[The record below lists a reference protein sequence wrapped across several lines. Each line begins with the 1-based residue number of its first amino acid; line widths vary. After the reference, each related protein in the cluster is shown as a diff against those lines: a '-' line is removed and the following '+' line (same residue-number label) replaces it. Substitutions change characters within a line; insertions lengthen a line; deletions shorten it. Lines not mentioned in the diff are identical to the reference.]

1 MMKKFF
7 KVFFVAVMVLSLA
20 ACGGKDS
27 TDAQKKA
34 VNTFFTYMKKADF
47 DKIKGIMTDDGYKD
61 VEDLQK
67 MAGSSFDEMLDAET
81 YGDEAA
87 KSAQKYI
94 DYAFEKLFKDTK
106 IKEVEVK
113 DGKTIIKV
121 KGKMASFDELKNIE
135 SSTEIQNLE
144 TDFENNEENKKQAM
158 EIYLSQGQDA
168 MMKYIYNSIM
178 PKFFEEAIKLID
190 KSSYNTYNATFTL
203 IEKDGKWLIDKIK

>member
-1 MMKKFF
+1 MKKFF
-7 KVFFVAVMVLSLA
+7 KVFFVAAMVLSLA

-27 TDAQKKA
+27 TDAQEKA
-34 VNTFFTYMKKADF
+34 VNNFFTYMKKADF

-67 MAGSSFDEMLDAET
+67 MTGASFDEMLDAET
-81 YGDEAA
+81 YGEDAA

-94 DYAFEKLFKDTK
+94 DYAFERLFKDTK
-106 IKEVEVK
+106 IKDVEVK
-113 DGKTIIKV
+113 DEKTIIKV
-121 KGKMASFDELKNIE
+121 KGKMASFDELKNIN
-135 SSTEIQNLE
+135 SSTEIQTLA

-168 MMKYIYNSIM
+168 MMKYIYNSIL
-178 PKFFEEAIKLID
+178 PKFFEEAIKLMD

-203 IEKDGKWLIDKIK
+203 VEEDGKWLIDKIK

>member
-94 DYAFEKLFKDTK
+94 DYVFEKLFKDTK

-135 SSTEIQNLE
+135 SSTEIQNLA

>member
-7 KVFFVAVMVLSLA
+7 KVFFVAAMVLSLA

-135 SSTEIQNLE
+135 SSTEIQNLA

>member
-1 MMKKFF
+1 MRKFF
-7 KVFFVAVMVLSLA
+7 KVFFVAAMVLSLA

-27 TDAQKKA
+27 TEAQEKA
-34 VNTFFTYMKKADF
+34 VNNFFTYMKKADF

-67 MAGSSFDEMLDAET
+67 MTGASFDEMLDADT
-81 YGDEAA
+81 YGDDAA

-94 DYAFEKLFKDTK
+94 DYAFERLFKDTK
-106 IKEVEVK
+106 IKDVEVK
-113 DGKTIIKV
+113 DEKTIIKV
-121 KGKMASFDELKNIE
+121 KGKMASFDELKNIN
-135 SSTEIQNLE
+135 SSTEIQNLA

-168 MMKYIYNSIM
+168 MMKYIYNSIL
-178 PKFFEEAIKLID
+178 PKFFDEAIKLMD

-203 IEKDGKWLIDKIK
+203 VEKDGKWLIDKIK